1 MKSLVKTVSLLIC
14 VMAVLSAM
22 PAAPSALSEAEPQYG
37 QIAAEDVNL
46 REEPNTDSEI
56 LKEMPLGERVEIL
69 AQDNGWYR
77 VISGD
82 VIGYV
87 RQDYLF
93 FQSVGSRAAYV
104 TDDGAKLRG
113 APSQTAY
120 LVNQLRAGQGVQIK
134 QMVGEWYFIIANDEF
149 GYVHRTYLT
158 LTNAAVAS
166 VNLLKSG
173 MEGQEVRKLQQEL
186 NRRGFLNKD
195 QVTGI
200 FGSITRKAV
209 VEFQKL
215 AGVAADGIAGND
227 TLDKIYDTSNN
238 IMKENATYNRVK
250 GSVILLN
257 WFKGG
262 SEWLHKGARFTITD
276 VKTGLSFNARRFG
289 GWYHAD
295 SEPILA
301 SDTATML
308 RIAGGKWSWN
318 RRAIWITYNGKTV
331 AASMHCMPHLANPTP
346 SNNFDGH
353 FCIHLEGSK
362 VHENSKECP
371 RHQACVREAYSAGK
385 SRS

>member
-1 MKSLVKTVSLLIC
+1 
-14 VMAVLSAM
+14 
-22 PAAPSALSEAEPQYG
+22 
-37 QIAAEDVNL
+37 
-46 REEPNTDSEI
+46 
-56 LKEMPLGERVEIL
+56 MPLGERVEIL